1 MAIETRLWDP
11 VEHLAEV
18 EDQIRYLEAAFE
30 DGDPA
35 VIAAA
40 FGDVARARGMSG
52 IAKGAGVTRDALYK
66 SLTKDGDPRLS
77 TLMGVI
83 KALGVKITIAAP

>member
-1 MAIETRLWDP
+1 MAIEARLWDP
-11 VEHLAEV
+11 VEQLAEV
-18 EDQIRYLEAAFE
+18 EDQIHYLDAAFE

-52 IAKGAGVTRDALYK
+52 VAKGAGLTRDALYK
-66 SLTKDGDPRLS
+66 SLAKDGDPRLS

-83 KALGVKITIAAP
+83 KALGVKITIAAT

>member
-1 MAIETRLWDP
+1 MAIETKLWDP
-11 VEHLAEV
+11 VEHLTEV
-18 EDQIRYLEAAFE
+18 EDQIHYLEAAFE

-52 IAKGAGVTRDALYK
+52 VARGAGVTRDALYK

-83 KALGVKITIAAP
+83 KALGVKITIAAA